1 MWWDEYMVNWRSV
14 YLSKQDTASGALA
27 AVNSGERVYV
37 HMGVAAPQALLT
49 ALCEHAP
56 RLSGVEVLHC
66 ITIGNAPYTDEKFE
80 ASFRHNALF
89 VSANT
94 RRAVQAGRADF
105 IPIFLHEIEGLF
117 TSGALPIDHALI
129 QCAPPDRHGYM
140 SLGPGV
146 DISLTAAR
154 QARRLVVQVNPRMP
168 RTCGDSTL
176 HVAEASVI
184 VEAEHELPE
193 FLQGEMT
200 DAHREIGR
208 HVAALVPDRATLQ
221 VGVGGIPEAV
231 LAALHGHRDLGV
243 HTEMFSDGLIPLI
256 ESGVVT
262 NAHKTLHPHKVVT
275 SFAMGT
281 RALYDYIDDNPVFE
295 FLPNAYTNDPYVIG
309 QNERMVAVNA
319 ALEVDLSGQVCS
331 DSIGPVPYSGIGGQ
345 VDFIRGAARSQG
357 GVPVIALPATAK
369 GGKLSRIVPV
379 LKPGAGVVTSRG
391 DVHWVVTEFG
401 AAYLHGRNLRQR
413 AEALTGIAHPDF
425 REELARAAAT
435 QFRLG

>member
-1 MWWDEYMVNWRSV
+1 MSDWQSQYA
-14 YLSKQDTASGALA
+14 SKRQTGGDALA
-27 AVNSGERVYV
+27 PVRSEERVYV
-37 HMGVAAPQALLT
+37 HMGAAAPQALLT

-56 RLSGVEVLHC
+56 RLRGVEILHC
-66 ITIGNAPYTDEKFE
+66 ITIGAAPYTDAVYA

-89 VSANT
+89 ISGNT

-117 TSGALPIDHALI
+117 SSGSLTIDHALI
-129 QCAPPDRHGYM
+129 QCTPPDRHGYM

-154 QARRLVVQVNPRMP
+154 QARRLVVQVNPAMP
-168 RTCGDSTL
+168 RTCGNSML
-176 HVAEASVI
+176 HVSEASAI
-184 VEAEHELPE
+184 VEAEQPLPE
-193 FLQGEMT
+193 FLQGEVT
-200 DAHREIGR
+200 TTHHAIGR

-221 VGVGGIPEAV
+221 VGVGAIPEAV
-231 LAALHGHRDLGV
+231 LAQLRGHKDLGV

-262 NAHKTLHPHKVVT
+262 NAHKTLHPHKVVA
-275 SFAMGT
+275 SFVLGT

-295 FLPNAYTNDPYVIG
+295 FLPTSYTNDPYVIG
-309 QNERMVAVNA
+309 LNERMVAVNA

-331 DSIGPVPYSGIGGQ
+331 DSIGPLPYSGIGGQ
-345 VDFIRGAARSQG
+345 VDFIRGAARSKG

-369 GGKLSRIVPV
+369 GGRISRIVAM
-379 LKPGAGVVTSRG
+379 LKAGAGVVTSRG

-401 AAYLHGRNLRQR
+401 SAYLHGRNLRQR
-413 AEALTGIAHPDF
+413 AEALIAIAHPDF
-425 REELARAAAT
+425 REDLARAAAV
-435 QFRLG
+435 QFRLS

>member
-1 MWWDEYMVNWRSV
+1 MADWQSV
-14 YLSKQDTASGALA
+14 YLSKQKTAVEALE
-27 AVNSGERVYV
+27 AVASGERVYV
-37 HMGVAAPQALLT
+37 HMGAAAPQALLA

-56 RLSGVEVLHC
+56 RLRGVEVLHC
-66 ITIGNAPYTDEKFE
+66 ITIGAAPYTEE
-80 ASFRHNALF
+80 LHAPSFRHNALF
-89 VSANT
+89 VSGNT

-105 IPIFLHEIEGLF
+105 IPIFLHQIEGLF
-117 TSGALPIDHALI
+117 TSGAMSIDHALI
-129 QCAPPDRHGYM
+129 QCTPPDRHGYM

-154 QARRLVVQVNPRMP
+154 QARRLVVQVNPAMP
-168 RTCGDSTL
+168 RTCGDSML
-176 HVAEASVI
+176 HVSEASVI
-184 VEAEHELPE
+184 VEAEHALPE
-193 FLQGEMT
+193 FLQGEVT
-200 DAHREIGR
+200 ETHLAIGK
-208 HVAALVPDRATLQ
+208 HVAGLVPDRATIQ

-231 LAALHGHRDLGV
+231 LAQLSGHKDLGV

-262 NAHKTLHPHKVVT
+262 NAYKTLHPHKVVT
-275 SFAMGT
+275 SFVLGT
-281 RALYDYIDDNPVFE
+281 RALYSYIDDNPVFE
-295 FLPNAYTNDPYVIG
+295 FLPNSYTNDPYVIG

-331 DSIGPVPYSGIGGQ
+331 DSIGPLPYSGIGGQ
-345 VDFIRGAARSQG
+345 VDFIRGAARSKG

-369 GGKLSRIVPV
+369 GGRVSRVVPM

-413 AEALTGIAHPDF
+413 AEALIGIAHPDF
-425 REELARAAAT
+425 REDLSRAAAV
-435 QFRLG
+435 QFQLA

>member
-1 MWWDEYMVNWRSV
+1 MSDWQSQYA
-14 YLSKQDTASGALA
+14 SKRQTAGDALA
-27 AVNSGERVYV
+27 PVRSEERVYV
-37 HMGVAAPQALLT
+37 HMGAAAPQALLT

-56 RLSGVEVLHC
+56 RLRGVEILHC
-66 ITIGNAPYTDEKFE
+66 ITIGAAPYTDAVYA

-89 VSANT
+89 ISGNT

-117 TSGALPIDHALI
+117 SSGSLTIDHALI
-129 QCAPPDRHGYM
+129 QCTPPDRHGYM

-154 QARRLVVQVNPRMP
+154 QARRLVVQVNPAMP
-168 RTCGDSTL
+168 RTCGNSML
-176 HVAEASVI
+176 HVSEASAI
-184 VEAEHELPE
+184 VEAEQPLPE
-193 FLQGEMT
+193 FLQGEVT
-200 DAHREIGR
+200 TTHHAIGR

-231 LAALHGHRDLGV
+231 LAQLRGHKDLGV

-262 NAHKTLHPHKVVT
+262 NAHKTLHPHKVVA
-275 SFAMGT
+275 SFVLGT

-295 FLPNAYTNDPYVIG
+295 FLPTSYTNDPYVIG
-309 QNERMVAVNA
+309 LNERMVAVNA

-331 DSIGPVPYSGIGGQ
+331 DSIGPLPYSGIGGQ
-345 VDFIRGAARSQG
+345 VDFIRGAARSKG

-369 GGKLSRIVPV
+369 GGRISRIVAM
-379 LKPGAGVVTSRG
+379 LKAGAGVVTSRG

-401 AAYLHGRNLRQR
+401 SAYLHGRNLRQR
-413 AEALTGIAHPDF
+413 AEALIAIAHPDF
-425 REELARAAAT
+425 REDLARSAAV
-435 QFRLG
+435 QFRLS